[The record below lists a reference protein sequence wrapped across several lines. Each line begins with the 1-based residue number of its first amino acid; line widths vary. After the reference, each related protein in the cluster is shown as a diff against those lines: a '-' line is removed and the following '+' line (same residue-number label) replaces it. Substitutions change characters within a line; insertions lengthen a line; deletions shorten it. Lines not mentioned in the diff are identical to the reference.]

1 METEKFIQLV
11 QGALLN
17 GNAKTATR
25 ADILQI
31 IEAILNTLSEVLQPK
46 QIRQLAATL
55 PPDIGQYLLQR
66 GGSEPD
72 TLNEFFYFVAAR
84 EGTSLAH
91 AIHHSRTVISVLQE
105 AVPGYVLQMI
115 QEQLPHE
122 FAPLFQ

>member
-1 METEKFIQLV
+1 METEQFVQLV

-25 ADILQI
+25 RNTLQI

-46 QIRQLAATL
+46 QIRQLVATL
-55 PPDIGQYLLQR
+55 PPDIGQYLLQTK
-66 GGSEPD
+66 GDGHD

-84 EGTSLAH
+84 EGTTLPR

-105 AVPGYVLQMI
+105 AVPDDVLQMI